1 MDVSVVICAY
11 TFDRWEELK
20 AAVAS
25 VRAQSHQPREII
37 VSVDGNEPLRQ
48 RAALEIDG
56 AMVVLNTKLP
66 GLSGARMTGAALATA
81 PVIAFLDDDAIAEE
95 NWLEELLDAYQ
106 DDRVLGAGGYI
117 EPLWISPRPAWFP
130 PEYNWVVG
138 CIYDGMHV
146 RDQKVRNLIGANM
159 SVRADVLRRAGGF
172 TTALGRREGGRPARV
187 TAQSCEET
195 EFCIRA
201 SRLYPKGVWAYRPK
215 ARVKHRVSA
224 QRTTWRYFVH
234 RCEME
239 GTAKAVLTSLT
250 GTKDGLRSEQ
260 HYILKVL
267 SKAFLREIGDALRGR
282 RGSLG
287 RAGAICA
294 GLAITSFAYAR
305 TQLALTRE
313 MLWKVLA
320 RALKSYPRVTS
331 P

>member
-1 MDVSVVICAY
+1 MVDVSVVICAY

-37 VSVDGNEPLRQ
+37 ISVDGNEPLCQ
-48 RAALEIDG
+48 RAALEIEG

-66 GLSGARMTGAALATA
+66 GLSGTRMTGTAVATA

-117 EPLWISPRPAWFP
+117 EPLWISPRPAWFA

-138 CIYDGMHV
+138 CTYDGMQV
-146 RDQKVRNLIGANM
+146 RDQRVRNLMGANM

-172 TTALGRREGGRPARV
+172 TTALGRREQGRSARI

-201 SRLYPKGVWAYRPK
+201 SRLYPKGVWAYRAK
-215 ARVKHRVSA
+215 ARVKHRVLA
-224 QRTTWRYFVH
+224 QRTTWRYFVY
-234 RCEME
+234 RCAME
-239 GTAKAVLTSLT
+239 GTAKAVLIDLT
-250 GTKDGLRSEQ
+250 GAKAGLGSAR
-260 HYILKVL
+260 HYVLKVL
-267 SKAFLREIGDALRGR
+267 SKAVLREIGGALHGR
-282 RGSLG
+282 LGSVG

-305 TQLALTRE
+305 TRLALTRE
-313 MLWKVLA
+313 KSWKVLA
-320 RALKSYPRVTS
+320 RAPATRSIR
-331 P
+331 